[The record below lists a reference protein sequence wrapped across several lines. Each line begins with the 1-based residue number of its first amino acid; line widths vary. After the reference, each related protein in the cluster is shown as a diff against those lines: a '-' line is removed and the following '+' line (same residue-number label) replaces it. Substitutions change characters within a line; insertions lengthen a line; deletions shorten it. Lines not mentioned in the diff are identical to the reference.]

1 MAENENNTV
10 ENTVDENVTKVDMS
24 KFKSSDDDNVIK
36 VDLSK
41 PTTNETEETTADP
54 AGVVGSDENA
64 DTTQEQEEVQPQ
76 GEVQEAEAPVLEEI
90 VDEEVV
96 TDTVEQ
102 PKQEVVEETPTIDL
116 PENLQKLVEFMN
128 DTGGSLEDYVR
139 LNTDISKLDT
149 SEVLDEYYKQT
160 KSHLSADERSF
171 LLEETFSY
179 DEELDDPKDIKR
191 KQIKLKEEAAKARKY
206 LEDQKSNYYEDIK
219 AGSKLT
225 AEQQKAVD
233 FFNRYNKDSEAQK
246 AKAEASTKAFL
257 QKTDNLFNQ
266 EFKGFDFKVGDK
278 KFRYNVKNIN
288 EVKTTQSD
296 LNNFINKFV
305 GSDNQIQDAAG
316 YHKSLFTAMNADAI
330 AQHFYEQG
338 KADAIKQSVAD
349 AKNVNTEARSSQ
361 GETNVGGVKV
371 RVLGDNS
378 SSLKFKIKKR

>member
-1 MAENENNTV
+1 MEK
-10 ENTVDENVTKVDMS
+10 VDNVTKVNID
-24 KFKSSDDDNVIK
+24 SSTKTPEDNVTK
-36 VDLSK
+36 VNLDQ
-41 PTTNETEETTADP
+41 PVTNETEETTADP
-54 AGVVGSDENA
+54 AGVVGSDENT

-76 GEVQEAEAPVLEEI
+76 GEVQETETPVLEEI
-90 VDEEVV
+90 TEEEV
-96 TDTVEQ
+96 
-102 PKQEVVEETPTIDL
+102 KQEVGQVEDAVEEAVAEAQATGKPL
-116 PENLQKLVEFMN
+116 PENIQKLIDFM
-128 DTGGSLEDYVR
+128 DETGGNLEDYVR

-149 SEVLDEYYKQT
+149 SDVLDEYYKQT
-160 KSHLSADERSF
+160 KPHLSADERSF
-171 LLEETFSY
+171 LLEETFSF

-191 KQIKLKEEAAKARKY
+191 KKIKLKEEAAKARKY
-206 LEDQKSNYYEDIK
+206 LEKQKATYYEDIK

-246 AKAEASTKAFL
+246 AKTEANTKAFL

-266 EFKGFDFKVGDK
+266 EFKGFDFNVGDK

-288 EVKTTQSD
+288 EVKTAQSD
-296 LNNFINKFV
+296 LSNFINKFV

-338 KADAIKQSVAD
+338 KADAVKQSVAD

-378 SSLKFKIKKR
+378 NSLKFKIKKR

>member
-1 MAENENNTV
+1 MEK
-10 ENTVDENVTKVDMS
+10 VDNVTKVNID
-24 KFKSSDDDNVIK
+24 SSTKTPEDNVTK
-36 VDLSK
+36 VNLDQ
-41 PTTNETEETTADP
+41 PVTNETEETTADP
-54 AGVVGSDENA
+54 AGVVGSNENTDA
-64 DTTQEQEEVQPQ
+64 PQEQEEVQPQ
-76 GEVQEAEAPVLEEI
+76 GEVQEAEAPVLEE
-90 VDEEVV
+90 VTEEEVKQV
-96 TDTVEQ
+96 EDTVE
-102 PKQEVVEETPTIDL
+102 EVIAEAEATGKPL
-116 PENLQKLVEFMN
+116 PENIQKLVDFM
-128 DTGGSLEDYVR
+128 DETGGNLEDYVR

-149 SEVLDEYYKQT
+149 TDVLDEYYKQT
-160 KSHLSADERSF
+160 KPHLSADERSF
-171 LLEETFSY
+171 LLEETFSF

-191 KQIKLKEEAAKARKY
+191 KKIKLKEEAAKARKY
-206 LEDQKSNYYEDIK
+206 LEKQKATYYEDIK

-246 AKAEASTKAFL
+246 AKTEANTKAFL

-266 EFKGFDFKVGDK
+266 EFKGFDFNVGDK

-288 EVKTTQSD
+288 EVKTAQSD
-296 LNNFINKFV
+296 LSNFINKFV

-338 KADAIKQSVAD
+338 KADAVKQSVAD

-371 RVLGDNS
+371 RVLGDS
-378 SSLKFKIKKR
+378 SNSLKFKIKKR